1 MDPNTATFETQA
13 GATLH
18 DRLVPMAETLITAV
32 RRGLGLAIE
41 TRIETTATPVEDDPA
56 ILARLASIMDDR
68 VHSCPTCGGDTNTC
82 RVIGCDPAGIQ
93 ARLASGEMSPDEVPL
108 ETAPV
113 AGGERKVA

>member
-1 MDPNTATFETQA
+1 
-13 GATLH
+13 
-18 DRLVPMAETLITAV
+18 
-32 RRGLGLAIE
+32 
-41 TRIETTATPVEDDPA
+41 
-56 ILARLASIMDDR
+56 MDDR